1 MNGFLLFLGLVFLTA
16 AFFSCA
22 HPLLR
27 RMGVLCA
34 GVATFAAGYLPTGS
48 IWAGAACVSA
58 LLLLPWVEI
67 LLRVRKLRLPL
78 NKKLRRSAPPSRE
91 MFPELEELSSEI
103 EAAGFEHAA
112 DVGWDMEGY
121 RQFLRLFVNPARCE
135 EAVITHI
142 EQNQLGFHFAS
153 LTSRGR
159 EGEVFT
165 TWNCPV
171 SSSLKTTPGLHLN
184 QVAAER
190 PFGAMASAHAEFL
203 RRSGKGPDS
212 LARTDAEAVRA
223 AVERD
228 MELQMRHNLSEGLLT
243 PAGEGHGRYSW
254 RGMIYLWLQSLR
266 DIFRLS

>member
-1 MNGFLLFLGLVFLTA
+1 MNGLLLFLGLAVLSA
-16 AFFSCA
+16 AFLSCA
-22 HPLLR
+22 HPHLR
-27 RMGVLCA
+27 RTGVLCVGLAVFA
-34 GVATFAAGYLPTGS
+34 GGYFLTGS

-67 LLRVRKLRLPL
+67 ILRVRKLRLPL
-78 NKKLRRSAPPSRE
+78 HKKLRSSAPPSRE
-91 MFPELEELSSEI
+91 MFPELEEMSSEI
-103 EAAGFEHAA
+103 EASGFEHVA
-112 DVGWDMEGY
+112 DLGWDMEGY
-121 RQFLRLFVNPARCE
+121 RQFLRLFVNPERCE

-159 EGEVFT
+159 EGAVFT

-171 SSSLKTTPGLHLN
+171 SAGLKSAPGVRLN
-184 QVAAER
+184 QVAPEQ
-190 PFGAMASAHAEFL
+190 PFEELVSAHADFL
-203 RRSGKGPDS
+203 CRCERGTDS
-212 LARTDAEAVRA
+212 LPIADAEAVRA

-228 MELQMRHNLSEGLLT
+228 MELQMRHNLSEGLLR

-254 RGMIYLWLQSLR
+254 RGMIYLWLQCLR